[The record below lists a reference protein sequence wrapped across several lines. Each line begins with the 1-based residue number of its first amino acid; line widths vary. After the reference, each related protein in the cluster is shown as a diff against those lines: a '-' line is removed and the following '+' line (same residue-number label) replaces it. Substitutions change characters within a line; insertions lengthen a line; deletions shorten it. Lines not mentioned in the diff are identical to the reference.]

1 MKIAV
6 SLNEKILEYSRIL
19 DRNIAASDHLNSL
32 FAKKV
37 PYSGKPAAK
46 QLDPLTYSKNPY
58 FSLIKGLRFEQGHS
72 RLKEGTYQKKELF
85 LADETY
91 GDPKDHYLE
100 VNPLGYF
107 AEPFPFPELQKKAET
122 WMSLIP
128 HEMASMTAPIASA
141 HGKVLTLGL
150 GLGYFAFMVSE
161 KAEVTSVD
169 VIENDPEIIAIFN
182 EKLLPLFPHKSK
194 IHILEEDALL
204 FAAKRHPVYDTVFVD
219 LYHTEEDGLPL
230 YLALKPL
237 QKNLLAPKG
246 HCDYWIERSLLAGL
260 RRYAIALLDE
270 ERQGSSDEDYPA
282 SDDPEAEIFRKLHF
296 AAKKVVLSTSSD
308 LDLFLSDQS
317 LSQIV
322 G

>member
-204 FAAKRHPVYDTVFVD
+204 FAAKRNPVYDTVFVD

-237 QKNLLAPKG
+237 QKNSSKLATLFYALSDLAPFLDGKP
-246 HCDYWIERSLLAGL
+246 A
-260 RRYAIALLDE
+260 ALLKT
-270 ERQGSSDEDYPA
+270 
-282 SDDPEAEIFRKLHF
+282 F
-296 AAKKVVLSTSSD
+296 
-308 LDLFLSDQS
+308 
-317 LSQIV
+317 
-322 G
+322 